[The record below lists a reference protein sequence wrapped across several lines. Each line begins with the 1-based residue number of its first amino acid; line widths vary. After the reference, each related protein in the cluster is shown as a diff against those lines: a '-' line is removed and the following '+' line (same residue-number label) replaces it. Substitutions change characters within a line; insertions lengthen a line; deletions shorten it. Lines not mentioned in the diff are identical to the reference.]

1 MRNAKVC
8 FFYIFFSLF
17 SVESLL
23 AENWSPDLPV
33 TPNKFTEIE
42 KAQQRI
48 NGQKLIDTLK
58 LYTLSPDIEKTIIIN
73 DDCRFSGD
81 GSFVVSSLKKT
92 KIVGA
97 KGKNVTFWFDAPHIY
112 GLAFLSCNDVSISN
126 ITFDCDPVPFSQGKV
141 VSKNGNSSVALI
153 PMKGYE
159 TLISNA
165 NGTFII
171 FNPDGTFKRHGPLSC
186 SISQNA
192 DQTITLTNG
201 AFDKVDV
208 GDYIVLPSRTGY
220 MISLSQCQD
229 MKLDSINVYASG
241 GMVCVGDKGKGNHLL
256 RHVIA
261 TRRPGT
267 NRLWMSGADGF
278 HMNEM
283 AVGPDIE
290 DCEISYTADDLI
302 NIHGRFGWVASR
314 IDNSKNKLRVIFTPG
329 SVKVGQ
335 RIDFWDNDTQ
345 EYRGNAKVTDITA
358 VTNETDIMA
367 AQSNAIPNLSNSVY
381 DIQLDTDVEADFG
394 SLIEHHTNVCSGY
407 VIRNSKLH
415 DTFNRGLLINGACDG
430 LIEGNTIENIGSG
443 QSFHMETCC
452 WSEGQYIRNLK
463 VQNNLF
469 RNAGGLWFDLVAP
482 DGNSIY
488 SAYRA
493 VPMSNI
499 KILNNRIEL
508 PVGDIYGITTTYIDT
523 LQIEGNTIIRNM
535 SDNNWNKK
543 DLYFTDGYGISNES
557 ALFTSACRNVIIKD
571 NVVTEL
577 TSNSARKIDYGVLV
591 NNISIDGEKQY
602 SAVADVV
609 TGWFRKGLQDDLGWS
624 YGYTKTTLGNYSKD
638 CFLKMR
644 FQSNSAWRPNDQSL
658 LPSIGKMTA
667 KPSADTSP
675 VIRWTST
682 VSGKL
687 RISGKVKNTSTIG
700 DHVVVLI
707 YVDGEERYRYDTYD
721 GDLILNADLGDVKKG
736 NFVDF
741 VIDSKGN
748 SLGDQTNFNFKYLA
762 NEDFFS
768 LMPSNKS
775 DSSFEISSN
784 NQLLIVKTNKPKTLL
799 SVYRMDGLLLFS
811 REISNI
817 TQYIPLE
824 KGLYIVKLDE
834 NITKV
839 II

>member
-1 MRNAKVC
+1 
-8 FFYIFFSLF
+8 
-17 SVESLL
+17 
-23 AENWSPDLPV
+23 
-33 TPNKFTEIE
+33 
-42 KAQQRI
+42 
-48 NGQKLIDTLK
+48 
-58 LYTLSPDIEKTIIIN
+58 LYALQPDIDKTIIVN

-81 GSFVVSSLKKT
+81 GSFVVSSLKKIR
-92 KIVGA
+92 IVGA
-97 KGKNVTFWFDAPHIY
+97 KGKDITFWFDAPHIY
-112 GLAFLSCNDVSISN
+112 GLTLLSCNDVSISN
-126 ITFDCDPVPFSQGKV
+126 ITFDCDPLPFTQGKV
-141 VSKNGNSSVALI
+141 ISKSGNSSVVLQ

-165 NGTFII
+165 NGIFII
-171 FNPDGTFKRHGPLSC
+171 FNSDGTFKRHGPLSC
-186 SISQNA
+186 SITQNA
-192 DQTITLTNG
+192 DKTISLTNG
-201 AFDKVDV
+201 TFDKVDV

-229 MKLDSINVYASG
+229 MKLDSINIYASG
-241 GMVCVGDKGKGNHLL
+241 GMVCVADKGAGNHLL
-256 RHVIA
+256 RHIIA

-314 IDNSKNKLRVIFTPG
+314 VNKSKSKLRVIFTPG
-329 SVKVGQ
+329 SVNVGQ

-345 EYRGNAKVTDITA
+345 EYRGNARVTDITA
-358 VTNETDIMA
+358 VTDETDIQA
-367 AQSNAIPNLSNSVY
+367 AQRNAIANLSNSVY

-394 SLIEHHTNVCSGY
+394 SLMEYHTNVCSGY
-407 VIRNSKLH
+407 VIRDCKLH
-415 DTFNRGLLINGACDG
+415 DTFNRGLLINGASNG
-430 LIEGNTIENIGSG
+430 LIEGNTVENIGSG

-463 VQNNLF
+463 IQNNIF
-469 RNAGGLWFDLVAP
+469 KNAGGLWFDLVAP
-482 DGNSIY
+482 DGNNIY
-488 SAYRA
+488 SAYRG

-499 KILNNRIEL
+499 QILNNRIEL
-508 PVGDIYGITTTYIDT
+508 PAGDIYGITTTYIDT

-535 SDNNWNKK
+535 SDDNWNKN

-557 ALFTSACRNVIIKD
+557 ALFTSACRNVTIKD

-577 TSNSARKIDYGVLV
+577 TSNSARKIDYGVQV

-624 YGYTKTTLGNYSKD
+624 YGYEKTTLGKYSKD
-638 CFLKMR
+638 SFIKMGL
-644 FQSNSAWRPNDQSL
+644 QSNLIWRPSAQNSL
-658 LPSIGKMTA
+658 PTIGNMIA
-667 KPSADTSP
+667 KPAADMVP

-687 RISGKVKNTSTIG
+687 KISGKVNNTSNIG
-700 DHVVVLI
+700 DQVVVLI
-707 YVDGEERYRYDTYD
+707 YVDGKERYRYDTYA
-721 GDLILNADLGDVKKG
+721 GNLILKTDLGDVVKG

-741 VIDSKGN
+741 VVDSKGN
-748 SLGDQTNFNFKYLA
+748 VTGDQIKYNFKYLV
-762 NEDFFS
+762 NEDS
-768 LMPSNKS
+768 VSVTLP
-775 DSSFEISSN
+775 DSSNLSFEVYSN
-784 NQLLIVKTNKPKTLL
+784 NQQLIVKTNKPTTLL
-799 SVYRMDGLLLFS
+799 SVYRMDGLLSFS
-811 REISNI
+811 REISN
-817 TQYIPLE
+817 TAQCIPLE
-824 KGLYIVKLDE
+824 KGAYIVKLDE
-834 NITKV
+834 NTTKV